1 MGSKLSE
8 LPTSSPAKGISTKMS
23 SLATRTLGAI
33 RGAISSG
40 SRRHLATTASVKG
53 GDGVYVHKDTPENN
67 SDIPF
72 EFTSENRARA
82 DAIMSIY
89 PEGHK
94 RATVIPL
101 LDLAQRQHGWLPIS
115 AMHHVAEVIG
125 MPRMRVYEVATFYTM
140 FMRNPTG
147 RHHIQVCTTT
157 PCWLRG
163 SDEIL
168 EACKKNIGIGVG
180 EMSSDK
186 MFTIS
191 EVECLGAC
199 VNAPMVQI
207 NDDYYEDLTV
217 KDTEEI
223 LADLKAG
230 KQPPRGPRSGRYA
243 AEPFTGLTSLSTPPT
258 GPGFG
263 IRADL

>member
-1 MGSKLSE
+1 MGNPNIK
-8 LPTSSPAKGISTKMS
+8 
-23 SLATRTLGAI
+23 
-33 RGAISSG
+33 
-40 SRRHLATTASVKG
+40 
-53 GDGVYVHKDTPENN
+53 
-67 SDIPF
+67 F
-72 EFTSENRARA
+72 EFNEENKKRAEV
-82 DAIMSIY
+82 IMKNY
-89 PEGHK
+89 PEGHT
-94 RATVIPL
+94 RAAVIPL
-101 LDLAQRQHGWLPIS
+101 LDLAQRQAGGWLPIS

-147 RHHIQVCTTT
+147 KHHIQVCTTT

-168 EACKKNIGIGVG
+168 NTIKTNLGISVG
-180 EMSSDK
+180 ETTKDN
-186 MFTIS
+186 MFTLS

-230 KQPPRGPRSGRYA
+230 KRPAAGPRSGRYA
-243 AEPFTGLTSLSTPPT
+243 AEPFGKLTSLSEPPR
-258 GPGFG
+258 GPGQG
-263 IRADL
+263 VRADL